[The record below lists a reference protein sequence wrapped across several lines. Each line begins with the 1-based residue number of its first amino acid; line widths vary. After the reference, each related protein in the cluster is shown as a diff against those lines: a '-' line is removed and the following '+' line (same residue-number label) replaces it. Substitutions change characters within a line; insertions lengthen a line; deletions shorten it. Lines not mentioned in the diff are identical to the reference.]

1 MMKRNRDDLIAAAA
15 AINRVLRE
23 ETRKVVLEMHRQ
35 GVSTHYMED
44 GKCIEER
51 PDGSRHEIALPV
63 PSLYSP

>member
-51 PDGSRHEIALPV
+51 PDG
-63 PSLYSP
+63 